1 MTTQLTP
8 AVPRTPHSRQQCIP
22 SSPSLSPS
30 TPFFLTLHTIYTP
43 TGCIC
48 THVPS
53 GCTDILSRV
62 RSTRLTHLRAS
73 AQLAKGEPV
82 MSTGNGWPHYHHHT
96 HSYTRCCGCVRR
108 AHRLYTPATTLRTS
122 TSAKGVDAPRP
133 SRTPATR
140 TALSLHT
147 RAHAHRR
154 YVHSVCLRAR
164 RLARR

>member
-1 MTTQLTP
+1 MHSLLALTL
-8 AVPRTPHSRQQCIP
+8 
-22 SSPSLSPS
+22 SLYAI
-30 TPFFLTLHTIYTP
+30 FFLTLHTIYTP

-73 AQLAKGEPV
+73 AHLAKGEPV

-147 RAHAHRR
+147 H
-154 YVHSVCLRAR
+154 VHTHTVATYTAYACEHGVWRGAER
-164 RLARR
+164 VQHVG